1 MKNYIFLI
9 GFIALALTHV
19 MCDQKSTLVK
29 FEVGEKEHDED
40 RDDFRQIGR
49 NFRDYVRQVY
59 SQYDYFR
66 DYVRQVSKKVKKD
79 YVEAYKK
86 VDRWYD
92 EEDPIYKLNVSTDEL
107 NWYYYGTARELDS
120 IKCILKNRIIH
131 YTIKAKEKRI
141 KDEEKRIKDEKIKA
155 DNKMKLKN
163 LANKIGKTCE

>member
-49 NFRDYVRQVY
+49 N
-59 SQYDYFR
+59 FR